1 MIVQYFEKNTQ
12 GRDFVIGD
20 LHGCIDDFKYVLNK
34 LNFDKTRDRMFS
46 VGDLVDRGPNSLA
59 CLDLLQE
66 DWFHA
71 VVGNHEML
79 FHDSV
84 ESWNDDAH
92 EVVFK
97 KAWSVSTWMTNG
109 GLWIEDSHQMK
120 NMNNALLQ
128 KYLEAIKGLPSI
140 IRLSGYNKKINIT
153 HAEMYSTLV
162 DLSDEF
168 IDDLNNMEN
177 HLSTSANGGD
187 ISNNNYDLFE
197 LLSNIKQ
204 SCAWGRRVVK
214 NANGTSKVDIEDL
227 TLLDQL
233 VVCGHTVVDNPCVYK
248 NHLFIDG
255 GACFK
260 NDNFGFTRKLMV
272 YNCQTEEVI
281 VFPLSSQALQENNS
295 CW

>member
-1 MIVQYFEKNTQ
+1 MIVQYFDKNTK

-34 LNFDKTRDRMFS
+34 LNFDKTCDRMFS
-46 VGDLVDRGPNSLA
+46 VGDLVDRGPNSLE

-79 FHDSV
+79 FYDAV
-84 ESWNDDAH
+84 ESWNDTAH
-92 EVVFK
+92 EVVYRK
-97 KAWSVSTWMTNG
+97 PSDISTWLTNG
-109 GLWIEDSHQMK
+109 GLWIENVYQMK
-120 NMNNALLQ
+120 NMNNVKLQ
-128 KYLEAIKGLPSI
+128 KYLETIKNLPSI

-153 HAEMYSTLV
+153 HAELYSRFF
-162 DLSDEF
+162 DLTDEF
-168 IDDLNNMEN
+168 IDDLNNIESYLN
-177 HLSTSANGGD
+177 ANK
-187 ISNNNYDLFE
+187 NNDAGYDMRE
-197 LLSNIKQ
+197 ILSNIKQ

-214 NANGTSKVDIEDL
+214 NANGTSNTEIEDL
-227 TLLDQL
+227 PLLDQL
-233 VVCGHTVVDNPCVYK
+233 VVCGHTVVDNPCSYK

-260 NDNFGFTRKLMV
+260 NDNFGFTRKFMV
-272 YNCQTEEVI
+272 YNCQTEEVS
-281 VFPLSSQALQENNS
+281 VFPLKSQILQENNF